1 MAFDPSEA
9 IEVTQEAPKTKR
21 FDPSSVGFEPS
32 PPAPKTKE
40 KDEKPTLLQ
49 RGGAVAR
56 EAGVGG
62 VAGFFAPE
70 LMETAGVGAQALG
83 RGLAGAPGPAGFVG
97 RASTGLGTGLITG
110 AEALRASRLGRT
122 ASTIGGAISGA
133 GGETAGQVYESQYGP
148 GVGAETARLLGSIV
162 VPMPF
167 EYLGTAGG
175 KLLGTALGAFGVPG
189 MGKAKILGD
198 FLKERGISAQDVEN
212 LSEAKKKILDEKIKG
227 LRFGDERSRTAEKEI
242 VDLFKKEA
250 GAIKG
255 SAEQEA
261 LMLEQ
266 QARYIIDDAERAGGK
281 ITQDME
287 KRISN
292 LRSQFDVA
300 AEKMRSEASTQA
312 RDVVNAAS
320 KRAALIRKNSANQ
333 SASVQQIANT
343 EADAVI
349 REAQQQAD
357 TLLKNSQRQ
366 IAEQQLRIE
375 NQQKRL
381 SKFQRTSEKFR
392 GEQVSQLGE
401 RILPTELGGQTR
413 KVFDDA
419 LTKIKKDREDNTKDL
434 RNDWKNAVQKKE
446 AAGQN
451 YRNTSAFTEAKDSL
465 ESLLLNKE
473 TNLLMQTDEKFKSA
487 VNSVLRS
494 INPERTV
501 VNQQGEVSTAPVNA
515 SVDALETLY
524 RRLRDRASGLP
535 AEGVEAIDQQLA
547 GKLAKP
553 IEKIIDEFS
562 GGAYSTYKN
571 AWREASKP
579 LNEFR
584 TTAGRYVTD
593 KPEGFDLGDYLER
606 LSGVGS
612 KVFGNASSAKQ
623 LVSVAG
629 TQEANRLARG
639 YLADQIGEAGPT
651 KIKSVLESNRDWLS
665 LPEFKTLRDQF
676 DTIANNLSK
685 AKTQEERSQILQKA
699 LGVKLGGL
707 PSIPVIAAGR
717 IETKGLTEAQRIQR
731 EAQSR
736 LSDIEKQQQAKL
748 GRFGEPSTEKLRT
761 EAEAQIAASAPRVEA
776 QVGEMRRE
784 AGQAAKE
791 LSTQAQKQAEPFTRQ
806 AADTRKLAQEK
817 VNTLLANTTDE
828 TRFEQ
833 ILLGAKQDEWKA
845 MGEVINANPQVKD
858 TVAKAV
864 GQIIARKAE
873 SSLRGARDTMESL
886 GERLV
891 DFGLMDK
898 RAVDNLKSQLNDI
911 YVMPVSNE
919 QKTSFIASTI
929 RKAIVGYAYPGVERL
944 GEMTGGLFTEREQK

>member
-1 MAFDPSEA
+1 MSDGYEDLISEKKVDDGYDDL
-9 IEVTQEAPKTKR
+9 IPK
-21 FDPSSVGFEPS
+21 SSEQP
-32 PPAPKTKE
+32 KE
-40 KDEKPTLLQ
+40 KKQTLLD
-49 RGGAVAR
+49 RGKEVAKQT
-56 EAGVGG
+56 GVGG

-70 LMETAGVGAQALG
+70 IMETAGVGAQALG

-175 KLLGTALGAFGVPG
+175 KLLGTALGSFGVPG

-255 SAEQEA
+255 TAEQEA
-261 LMLEQ
+261 LILEQ
-266 QARYIIDDAERAGGK
+266 QARFIIDDAERAGGK

-300 AEKMRSEASTQA
+300 AEKMRSEATTQA

-392 GEQVSQLGE
+392 GEQVSALGE

-419 LTKIKKDREDNTKDL
+419 LTKIKTDRETSTKDL
-434 RNDWKNAVQKKE
+434 RDTWKNTVAGKE
-446 AAGQN
+446 SQGEN
-451 YRNTSAFTEAKDSL
+451 YRNTNAYKEATNYYA
-465 ESLLLNKE
+465 SLLENKE
-473 TNLLMQTDEKFKSA
+473 LKLLLQTDEKIKSA
-487 VNSVLRS
+487 VTSVLKT
-494 INPERTV
+494 INPQRTV
-501 VNQQGEVSTAPVNA
+501 VTDTGEVSTVPVNA
-515 SVDALETLY
+515 SVDALETVY
-524 RRLRDRASGLP
+524 RRLKDRASGLP

-547 GKLAKP
+547 GKLAQP

-562 GGAYSTYKN
+562 GGAYSAYKN
-571 AWREASKP
+571 AWKEASKP

-584 TTAGRYVTD
+584 TSTGRFVTD
-593 KPEGFDLGDYLER
+593 KPEGFDLGDYMER

-612 KVFGNASSAKQ
+612 KVFGNANSAKQ

-629 TQEANRLARG
+629 PEEANRLARG
-639 YLADQIGEAGPT
+639 FLADQIGEAGPT
-651 KIKSVLESNRDWLS
+651 KIKSVLESNRDWLN

-676 DTIANNLSK
+676 DTVANNLSK
-685 AKTQEERSQILQKA
+685 AKSQEERSQILQKA
-699 LGVKLGGL
+699 LGVKMGGL
-707 PSIPVIAAGR
+707 PSIPVKEAGR
-717 IETKGLTEAQRIQR
+717 IESKGLTEAQRIQR

-761 EAEAQIAASAPRVEA
+761 EAETQIAASAPRVEA

-784 AGQAAKE
+784 AGQAAQE
-791 LSTQAQKQAEPFTRQ
+791 LSAQAQKQAEPLTKQ
-806 AADTRKLAQEK
+806 AGEIRKLAQEK

-828 TRFEQ
+828 SRFEQ
-833 ILLGAKQDEWKA
+833 ILLGTKQDEWKA
-845 MGEVINANPQVKD
+845 MGEVIRANPQIKD
-858 TVAKAV
+858 AVAKAV
-864 GQIIARKAE
+864 GQVISRKAE
-873 SSLRGARDTMESL
+873 GSLRGARDTMESM

-891 DFGLMDK
+891 NFGLMDK

-911 YVMPVSNE
+911 YVMPVSTE
-919 QKTSFIASTI
+919 QKSSFIASTI

-944 GEMTGGLFTEREQK
+944 GESFGASFTGE